1 MNQNDRQVI
10 NMKGRT
16 RNILRVS
23 IILTI
28 TVLIGVTVWFNLTS
42 GTKAVEVGDEAVDFK
57 LTTLEGEEIQLS
69 KLTEDKGVIL
79 NFWGTWC
86 KPCREEMPDMNE
98 IYTQGHDDYEI
109 IAVNVAENEQQI
121 RQFMSGLDANLEFPI
136 ALDRSKSVT
145 EAYNIGPLPT
155 TIAVNKEG
163 TVVKKQEYQ
172 LTHDDINAFISES
185 TE

>member
-1 MNQNDRQVI
+1 MNQNYRQVI

-23 IILTI
+23 IIVTI

-42 GTKAVEVGDEAVDFK
+42 GTKAVGVGDEAVDFK